1 MLTPY
6 GVCFMLNS
14 LQNNH
19 PQSEHWLPT
28 ILDRNNRPQ
37 MNVKLKRSAMVN
49 IINEEDLP
57 YVKQPVAFFN
67 AQIGKKTVFQ
77 FYIEA
82 LVNDLE
88 IRNIPPA
95 SRDCYFP
102 DEIPA
107 SSLFRAYSFS
117 ACISDCTRRYQMKM
131 CNCSLYNFNPYQDE
145 RYRDCGF
152 DEYVCAQNY
161 GLILTDFHKLKE
173 YHSEVNCGCLPSCNE
188 ADLKNVYEYNEP
200 LR

>member
-1 MLTPY
+1 
-6 GVCFMLNS
+6 MLNS

-19 PQSEHWLPT
+19 PGSEHWLPPM
-28 ILDRNNRPQ
+28 LDRNNKPQ
-37 MNVKLKRSAMVN
+37 MNVNLKRSAMVN

-57 YVKQPVAFFN
+57 YEKPPVAFFN

-82 LVNDLE
+82 LVNDQE

-102 DEIPA
+102 DEIPP

-117 ACISDCTRRYQMKM
+117 ACISDCTRKYQMQM

-145 RYRDCGF
+145 RYPDCGF
-152 DEYVCAQNY
+152 DEYVCAQTY

-173 YHSEVNCGCLPSCNE
+173 YNSEVNCGCLPSCTE

>member
-1 MLTPY
+1 M
-6 GVCFMLNS
+6 
-14 LQNNH
+14 
-19 PQSEHWLPT
+19 
-28 ILDRNNRPQ
+28 LDRNNKPQ
-37 MNVKLKRSAMVN
+37 MNVNLKRSAMVN
-49 IINEEDLP
+49 MINEEDLP
-57 YVKQPVAFFN
+57 YEKPPVAFFN

-82 LVNDLE
+82 LVNDQE

-117 ACISDCTRRYQMKM
+117 ACISDCTRKYQMQM

-152 DEYVCAQNY
+152 DEYVCAQTY

-173 YHSEVNCGCLPSCNE
+173 YNSEVNCGCLPSCTE